1 MNRDLQQTIRRYEAT
16 ENSEIKYKGLPWDEF
31 ERLLAELKLLEKVC
45 DQLTPPPIAEKML
58 RILREVRRLL
68 RSAPINPGHP
78 SLRLNEALITDI
90 STFPT
95 EIKTQF
101 EKCQVEI
108 SALLEHDKH
117 PAWEIID
124 ALNTKNTLNRAGI
137 PINIV
142 VPYSAIEIIEQ
153 IATVKKWTLRVS
165 HLLGAKKSDITEIA
179 VVFGSP
185 EFHADRHLD
194 FDDQSRSVAWLFNSP
209 IARETHVVSW
219 PGNYKFDPNRYVAW
233 QGVEL
238 QNVSISGSTH
248 FAIDIDRLNEISS
261 GSSTP
266 PRITD
271 AATGHIAPVKATPIK
286 LTNDTW
292 IFLSDESGPSANFV
306 DMDDFDVVVRESPS
320 IKKLTPGMVLVVR
333 DDDAGRSFLEDEA
346 LNWIVERDGSDQM
359 KRSLHVRDSFR
370 KAVQEL
376 GQDQFCMSKLR
387 AVGLDE
393 AQATRRLRLAH
404 DPNHIAPQEKEE
416 FFAICSAAGMPVD
429 DNDWKNIVLLRTAF
443 RQAGHRARKLL
454 EQAIQ
459 SDTTWQGVVETPAM
473 VKISISGT
481 GSIVLAP
488 IIEVQQTQ
496 VEVPISRLGQLHT
509 VKGNS

>member
-16 ENSEIKYKGLPWDEF
+16 ESSVVKYKGLPWDEF
-31 ERLLAELKLLEKVC
+31 ESFLAELKLLEKVC
-45 DQLTPPPIAEKML
+45 DQLTPPPNAERTL
-58 RILREVRRLL
+58 RNLRAVRRLL

-78 SLRLNEALITDI
+78 SLHLNEALTTDI
-90 STFPT
+90 STFPL
-95 EIKTQF
+95 EIKSQF
-101 EKCQVEI
+101 EKCLAAI
-108 SALLEHDKH
+108 SVLLQQDKH
-117 PAWEIID
+117 PAWEHIETLIAKNLSDHPERIINAVVLHGAVETVD
-124 ALNTKNTLNRAGI
+124 EIAKKKNWNLHVADLTR
-137 PINIV
+137 
-142 VPYSAIEIIEQ
+142 
-153 IATVKKWTLRVS
+153 
-165 HLLGAKKSDITEIA
+165 AKKSDITDLAI
-179 VVFGSP
+179 VFGSP
-185 EFHADRHLD
+185 EFHANWRLE
-194 FDDQSRSVAWLFNSP
+194 FDEQSRSVAWLFNSP
-209 IARETHVVSW
+209 IAQETHVVSW

-248 FAIDIDRLNEISS
+248 FAIEIDRLSEISS

-346 LNWIVERDGSDQM
+346 LNWIVERDGTDQM
-359 KRSLHVRDSFR
+359 NESLRVRDAFR

-376 GQDQFCMSKLR
+376 GKDQFCMSKLH

-416 FFAICSAAGMPVD
+416 FFAICSAAGLPAD
-429 DNDWKNIVLLRTAF
+429 DNDWKNVVLLRTAF

-454 EQAIQ
+454 ELAIQ

-473 VKISISGT
+473 MKISLTGT

-488 IIEVQQTQ
+488 IIEVFQTQ
-496 VEVPISRLGQLHT
+496 VEIPISRLGQLQT
-509 VKGNS
+509 AKGNA

>member
-16 ENSEIKYKGLPWDEF
+16 ENSVIKYKGLQWDEF
-31 ERLLAELKLLEKVC
+31 EHFLAELKLLERVC
-45 DQLTPPPIAEKML
+45 DQLTPPPVAARLLQNL
-58 RILREVRRLL
+58 RTVRRML

-78 SLRLNEALITDI
+78 SLRLNDVLTTDL
-90 STFPT
+90 SSFPP
-95 EIKTQF
+95 EIKAQF
-101 EKCQVEI
+101 EKCQAVI
-108 SALLEHDKH
+108 SVLLKQDSH
-117 PAWEIID
+117 PAWDHIE
-124 ALNTKNTLNRAGI
+124 ALNSKISPNNPELTINAVVLNG
-137 PINIV
+137 
-142 VPYSAIEIIEQ
+142 AIEIVDE
-153 IATVKKWTLRVS
+153 IATTKKWNLHVS
-165 HLLGAKKSDITEIA
+165 DLTRAKKSDIADIA
-179 VVFGSP
+179 IVFGSP
-185 EFHADRHLD
+185 EFHSNWHLE
-194 FDDQSRSVAWLFNSP
+194 FEEQSRSVAWLFNSP
-209 IARETHVVSW
+209 IAKETHVVSW
-219 PGNYKFDPNRYVAW
+219 PGNYKFDLNRYAAW
-233 QGVEL
+233 QGAEL

-248 FAIDIDRLNEISS
+248 FTIDIDRLSEISS

-271 AATGHIAPVKATPIK
+271 ATTGHIAPVKATPIK

-292 IFLSDESGPSANFV
+292 IFFSDESGPSANFV

-346 LNWIVERDGSDQM
+346 LNWIVERYGSDQM
-359 KRSLHVRDSFR
+359 NKSLLVRDSFR

-376 GQDQFCMSKLR
+376 GRDQFCLRKLR
-387 AVGLDE
+387 EAGLDE

-404 DPNHIAPQEKEE
+404 DPNHIAPQEMEE
-416 FFAICSAAGMPVD
+416 FFAICSAAGMAVD
-429 DNDWKNIVLLRTAF
+429 DEVWDHIVLLRTAF